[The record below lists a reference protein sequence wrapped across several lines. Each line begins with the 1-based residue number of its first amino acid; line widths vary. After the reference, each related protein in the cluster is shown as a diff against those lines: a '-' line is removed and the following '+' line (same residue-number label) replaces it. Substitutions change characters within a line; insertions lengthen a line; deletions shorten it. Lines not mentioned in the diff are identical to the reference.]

1 MAFDPQRVLPNEPN
15 PNPESRLNMSE
26 VLKQIA
32 SLKIVPVVILND
44 AAHANPLADA
54 LVAGGLPIAEVTF
67 RTAAAE
73 QAIKTLA
80 ARGDLLV
87 GAGTVLDIPT
97 AQRAVDAGAKYIV
110 APGFSPKLVQYCLD
124 HQIPILPGVAT
135 PTDLTLAVEHG
146 LSAVKFFPAETL
158 GGPKALK
165 ALAAPFTTLKFVPT
179 GGINAANLGSY
190 LSLPQTLACG
200 GSWMVAKDLLA
211 ARKFNEVTRLT
222 LEAMAL
228 VAKSAQ

>member
-1 MAFDPQRVLPNEPN
+1 MADVLH
-15 PNPESRLNMSE
+15 
-26 VLKQIA
+26 QIA
-32 SLKIVPVVILND
+32 SLKIVPVVVLD
-44 AAHANPLADA
+44 QAAHANPLADA

-73 QAIKTLA
+73 EAIKTLA
-80 ARGDLLV
+80 RRPDVLV

-110 APGFSPKLVQYCLD
+110 APGFSPKLVQYCLG
-124 HQIPILPGVAT
+124 HAIPILPGVAT
-135 PTDLTLAVEHG
+135 PTDLTMAVEHG

-179 GGINAANLGSY
+179 GGINAANLADY
-190 LSLPQTLACG
+190 LALPQTLACG
-200 GSWMVAKDLLA
+200 GSWMVAKPLITANRFD
-211 ARKFNEVTRLT
+211 EITRLT
-222 LEAMAL
+222 LEATAL
-228 VAKSAQ
+228 AVKATP